1 MKVNSNLLKMPTIPS
16 YIPQGDVSYIKPQY
30 ANTSLNRNMIFPG
43 VPQSLPAPPP
53 LPQLPAPPPL
63 PQLPAPPPLL
73 QLPAPPPVNISFD
86 NMFGNML
93 ENVLMP
99 REYGFKPQSYLADL
113 IDEDVMDALPQ
124 PQQDK
129 YIENKI
135 APQIENQMK
144 DITFDNEE
152 QKAKARSDAI
162 AIKTAK
168 EWGTKH
174 ANKLHPFDQK
184 YKDNEHY
191 KNNYVSRLQDIINQ
205 DSLNLRGGIKK
216 NTQENK
222 DKAIELLKAIG
233 IKPPLKPTN
242 PQPTPAPTPSPTQ
255 PSPPKRAPSPQPAAK
270 TAPTKQPSPPPAAKA
285 PPAAKSGPPL
295 PPPPPPPGSLLAP
308 PPPPPP
314 AAAPA
319 KAMNLSLLEDTPEEK
334 QRKIAEAEKLK
345 QSAAKGDIKDAIK
358 EQAEKASKQAG
369 TKDARTLSSWKDK
382 YIDNFN
388 YRKNYIKELELIA
401 NDETNDKKERLKNYY
416 KILMTS

>member
-1 MKVNSNLLKMPTIPS
+1 MAKNKDINISPSKGINIVIKNDFQPPPIKTKKKRKYKKKINTNLLKMPTTPS

-43 VPQSLPAPPP
+43 VPQSLPQLPAPPP

-99 REYGFKPQSYLADL
+99 REYGFKPQSYIADL

-162 AIKTAK
+162 AIK
-168 EWGTKH
+168 
-174 ANKLHPFDQK
+174 
-184 YKDNEHY
+184 
-191 KNNYVSRLQDIINQ
+191 
-205 DSLNLRGGIKK
+205 
-216 NTQENK
+216 
-222 DKAIELLKAIG
+222 
-233 IKPPLKPTN
+233 
-242 PQPTPAPTPSPTQ
+242 
-255 PSPPKRAPSPQPAAK
+255 
-270 TAPTKQPSPPPAAKA
+270 
-285 PPAAKSGPPL
+285 
-295 PPPPPPPGSLLAP
+295 
-308 PPPPPP
+308 
-314 AAAPA
+314 
-319 KAMNLSLLEDTPEEK
+319 
-334 QRKIAEAEKLK
+334 
-345 QSAAKGDIKDAIK
+345 
-358 EQAEKASKQAG
+358 
-369 TKDARTLSSWKDK
+369 
-382 YIDNFN
+382 
-388 YRKNYIKELELIA
+388 
-401 NDETNDKKERLKNYY
+401 RLKNGEQNMQIDYNHLIQNIKIMNIIKIIMFQDY
-416 KILMTS
+416 KI